1 MTTTDMTGH
10 TIVVTGAG
18 SGIGRATAQLLA
30 SRGAHLVVADIA
42 ESAHETVELVTGAG
56 GQATAVVADISDE
69 QAAAELIALAAGR
82 GDRLGLVNNAGIM
95 DAFAGAAHVDTAQW
109 DRILRVNLTAPM
121 YLIRAAIPVML
132 ERGGGAIVNVGSAA
146 SLRGGAAGAAYT
158 ASKHGLIGL
167 TRNTAYTY
175 GKQGI
180 RCNAA
185 CPGGVETNIMSGSD
199 MSALNPE
206 HGLAALTPVHQSAIR
221 NAKPEE
227 LAQVIAFLASDAA
240 SDVNGAV
247 IPVDAGWSA
256 G

>member
-18 SGIGRATAQLLA
+18 SGIGRATARLLA
-30 SRGAHLVVADIA
+30 SRGAHVVVADIA
-42 ESAHETVELVTGAG
+42 DSAHETVELINGESG
-56 GQATAVVADISDE
+56 EATAVIGDIADDQGAS
-69 QAAAELIALAAGR
+69 ELIARAAER

-95 DAFAGAAHVDTAQW
+95 DDFSGAAHVDTAQW

-121 YLIRAAIPVML
+121 YLTRAALPIML

-167 TRNTAYTY
+167 TVNTAYTY
-175 GKQGI
+175 ARQNI

-185 CPGGVETNIMSGSD
+185 CPGGVETNIMATAD
-199 MSALNPE
+199 MSAMDPE
-206 HGLAALTPVHQSAIR
+206 HGLAAITPIHQSAIR

-247 IPVDAGWSA
+247 IPVDAGWAA